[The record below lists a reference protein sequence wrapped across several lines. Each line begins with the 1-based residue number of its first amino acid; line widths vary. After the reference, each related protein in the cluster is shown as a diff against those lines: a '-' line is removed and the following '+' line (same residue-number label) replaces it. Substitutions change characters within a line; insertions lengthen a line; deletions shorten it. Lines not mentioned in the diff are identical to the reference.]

1 MQPDDSSARTRWASD
16 VSVVIPT
23 YRRGDILLHA
33 LDLLGRLDPPPGEIL
48 AVDQTERHSPEV
60 ADALRRLES
69 SGRFRIIRVAP
80 PSIPRAMN
88 AGLREAKGAVVLYV
102 DDDVEPASDL
112 VAAHAACYAGGCAAV
127 CGQVLQPGEV
137 PDPAANQ
144 GPRGTGFRADLD
156 FRFCGTRAA
165 ELASVISCN
174 LSVDR
179 ETALSIG
186 GFDEQFIGSAY
197 RYETDF
203 ARRLVAAGHR
213 IRFAPEASLRHLR
226 LSTGGTRSFGDH
238 LRHPSPLHSVGDYY
252 FAFRHARGAE
262 RWAYLARRLVRET
275 CNRFYLKRPWQIPAK
290 ALSELRALGLA
301 VRLHRQGPRWG
312 GADRSARP
320 YRLFAVETHPIQYKA
335 PLFRQLAADPLIELT
350 VLYAMMPDA
359 KQQGAGFGVP
369 FDWDVPLLGG
379 YRHEVLENRAKQP
392 SVTAFS
398 GCDTPG
404 LFARL
409 RRDRPDAVL
418 VNGWVAKTCGQALWA
433 CRRLGIPCLVRG
445 EANQL
450 RPRAAWKQ
458 GLHRLLLRQ
467 YAAFLAIG
475 SANRDFYRFH
485 RCREDRIFWAP
496 YAVDNGYF
504 AAQAAARS
512 GRRAELRAAFGIPPE
527 AVVFLF
533 AGKLEDK
540 KHPRDLLEAVARLPA
555 ELRAQAHVLIA
566 GDGPLRGECE
576 LVARERNLRVS
587 WAGFLN
593 QARLPDAY
601 AAADALVLPSDAG
614 ETWGLVVNEAMASGR
629 PAVVSRAAGCC
640 ADLIVEAKTGHS
652 FAARDVQGLAEVL
665 AGYLRDP
672 GLAARQGLAAADQ
685 IRSFSCEAAAA
696 GIAAAVAACAERRRP
711 C

>member
-1 MQPDDSSARTRWASD
+1 MQRNDSSARGRMAQD
-16 VSVVIPT
+16 VSVAIPT
-23 YRRGDILLHA
+23 YRRGEILLRT
-33 LDLLGRLDPPPGEIL
+33 LELVSRLDPPPGEIL
-48 AVDQTERHSPEV
+48 VLDQTESHPSAV
-60 ADALRRLES
+60 AQALRRLES
-69 SGRFRIIRVAP
+69 AGRIRVIRFSP

-88 AGLREAKGAVVLYV
+88 VGLREAKGSVVLYL
-102 DDDVEPASDL
+102 DDDVEPASNL
-112 VAAHAACYAGGCAAV
+112 VAAHAARYAGGFAAV

-144 GPRGTGFRADLD
+144 MPREAGFRADLD
-156 FRFCGTRAA
+156 FRFCGTRET

-179 ETALSIG
+179 EKALSVG

-213 IRFAPEASLRHLR
+213 ILFAPEASVRHLR
-226 LSTGGTRSFGDH
+226 LSTGGTRSLGDH
-238 LRHPSPLHSVGDYY
+238 LRRPSPLHSVGDYY
-252 FAFRHARGAE
+252 FALRHARGAE
-262 RWAYLARRLVRET
+262 RWAYGVRRLMRET
-275 CNRFYLKRPWQIPAK
+275 CNRFYVKRPWRIPAK
-290 ALSELRALGLA
+290 AVSELRALGLA

-312 GADRSARP
+312 GADRNAGP

-335 PLFRQLAADPLIELT
+335 PLFRRLAADPRIDLT
-350 VLYAMMPDA
+350 VLYAMIPDA
-359 KQQGAGFGVP
+359 AQQGAGFGVP
-369 FDWDVPLLGG
+369 FVWDVPVLGG
-379 YRHEVLENRAKQP
+379 YRHEVLENRAKRP

-409 RRDRPDAVL
+409 RRDPPDAVL
-418 VNGWVAKTCGQALWA
+418 VNGWGMKTCLQALWA

-445 EANQL
+445 KANLL

-458 GLHRLLLRQ
+458 ALHRLLLRQ
-467 YAAFLAIG
+467 YDAFLAIG
-475 SANRDFYRFH
+475 SANREFYRFH

-496 YAVDNGYF
+496 YAVDNDFF
-504 AAQAAARS
+504 AAQAAART
-512 GRRAELRAAFGIPPE
+512 GRRDELRAAFGIPPA

-533 AGKLEDK
+533 AGKLEEK
-540 KHPRDLLEAVARLPA
+540 KHPVDLLDAVARLPA

-566 GDGPLRGECE
+566 GDGPLRAACE
-576 LVARERNLRVS
+576 RMARERKLPVS
-587 WAGFLN
+587 FAGFLN

-601 AAADALVLPSDAG
+601 AAADGLVLPSDAG

-640 ADLIVEAKTGHS
+640 ADLIVEATTGQS
-652 FAARDVQGLAEVL
+652 FASRDVPGLADVL

-672 GLAARQGLAAADQ
+672 GRAARQGVAAAEQ
-685 IRSFSCEAAAA
+685 IRSFGFETAAA

>member
-1 MQPDDSSARTRWASD
+1 MQPDDSSARRRRAPD

-23 YRRGDILLHA
+23 YRRGEILLHT
-33 LDLLGRLDPPPGEIL
+33 LDLLFRLDPPPREIL
-48 AVDQTERHSPEV
+48 AVDQTEQHSTEV
-60 ADALRRLES
+60 AQALQRLES
-69 SGRFRIIRVAP
+69 CGRIRVIRFSP

-88 AGLREAKGAVVLYV
+88 VGLREAKGSVVLYL
-102 DDDVEPASDL
+102 DDDVEPASNL
-112 VAAHAACYAGGCAAV
+112 VAAHAARYAGGYAAV

-137 PDPAANQ
+137 PDPAANP

-156 FRFCGTRAA
+156 FRFCGTREA

-179 ETALSIG
+179 EIALSIG

-226 LSTGGTRSFGDH
+226 LSIGGTRSLGDH
-238 LRHPSPLHSVGDYY
+238 LRRPSPLHSVGDYY

-262 RWAYLARRLVRET
+262 RWAYGVRRLMREI

-290 ALSELRALGLA
+290 AISELRAWGMAL
-301 VRLHRQGPRWG
+301 RLHRQGPRWG
-312 GADRSARP
+312 GPDRRAGS

-335 PLFRQLAADPLIELT
+335 PLFRRLAADPRIDLT
-350 VLYAMMPDA
+350 VLYAMIPDA
-359 KQQGAGFGVP
+359 AQQGAGFGVP
-369 FDWDVPLLGG
+369 FEWDVPLLEG
-379 YRHEVLENRAKQP
+379 YRCEVLENRARRP
-392 SVTAFS
+392 SATAFS

-404 LFARL
+404 LFERL
-409 RRDRPDAVL
+409 RRDHPDAVL
-418 VNGWVAKTCGQALWA
+418 VNGWVAKTCWQALWA

-445 EANQL
+445 EANRL
-450 RPRAAWKQ
+450 RSRAAWKHA
-458 GLHRLLLRQ
+458 LHRLWMRQ
-467 YAAFLAIG
+467 YDAFLAIG

-496 YAVDNGYF
+496 YAVDNGFF
-504 AAQAAARS
+504 AAQAAART
-512 GRRAELRAAFGIPPE
+512 GRRSELRAAFGIPPE

-533 AGKLEDK
+533 AGKLEEK
-540 KHPRDLLEAVARLPA
+540 KHPADLLEAVSRLPA
-555 ELRAQAHVLIA
+555 EGRAQAHVLIA

-576 LVARERNLRVS
+576 RMAREWKLPIS
-587 WAGFLN
+587 FAGFLN
-593 QARLPDAY
+593 QSRLPDAY
-601 AAADALVLPSDAG
+601 AAADVLVLPSDAG

-640 ADLIVEAKTGHS
+640 ADLIVEATTGYS
-652 FAARDVQGLAEVL
+652 FAGHDIQGLSDIL

-672 GLAARQGLAAADQ
+672 GLAARQGV
-685 IRSFSCEAAAA
+685 
-696 GIAAAVAACAERRRP
+696 VAAEHVRRFGLETAAEGIVSATEACVKEGRP

>member
-1 MQPDDSSARTRWASD
+1 MQPDDSSARRRWASD

-23 YRRGDILLHA
+23 YRRGEVLLRT
-33 LDLLGRLDPPPGEIL
+33 LDLLFRLDPPPGEIL
-48 AVDQTERHSPEV
+48 VVDQTEQPSAEV
-60 ADALRRLES
+60 AQALQRLES
-69 SGRFRIIRVAP
+69 AGRIRVVRFSP

-88 AGLREAKGAVVLYV
+88 VGLREAKGAVALYL
-102 DDDVEPASDL
+102 DDDVEPAADL
-112 VAAHAACYAGGCAAV
+112 AAAHAARYAGGFAAV

-137 PDPAANQ
+137 SDPAANQ
-144 GPRGTGFRADLD
+144 GPRAEGFRADLD
-156 FRFCGTRAA
+156 FRFCGTREA

-213 IRFAPEASLRHLR
+213 ILFAPEASVRHLR
-226 LSTGGTRSFGDH
+226 LSTGGTRSLGDH
-238 LRHPSPLHSVGDYY
+238 LRRPSPLHAVGDYY

-262 RWAYLARRLVRET
+262 RWAYLAQRLRRET
-275 CNRFYLKRPWQIPAK
+275 CNRFYAKRPWRIPAK
-290 ALSELRALGLA
+290 AISELRALGMA
-301 VRLHRQGPRWG
+301 IRLQRQGPRWG
-312 GADRSARP
+312 GADRNARP

-335 PLFRQLAADPLIELT
+335 PLFRRLAADPRIDLT
-350 VLYAMMPDA
+350 VLYAMIPDA
-359 KQQGAGFGVP
+359 AQQGAGFGVP
-369 FDWDVPLLGG
+369 FAWDVPLLGG

-392 SVTAFS
+392 SVTTFS

-404 LFARL
+404 LFERL
-409 RRDRPDAVL
+409 RRDQPDAVL
-418 VNGWVAKTCGQALWA
+418 VNGWGTKTSLQALWA

-445 EANQL
+445 EANLL
-450 RPRAAWKQ
+450 RPRAAWKHA
-458 GLHRLLLRQ
+458 LHRRLMRQ
-467 YAAFLAIG
+467 YDAFLAIG

-496 YAVDNGYF
+496 YAVDNESF
-504 AAQAAARS
+504 AAQAAART
-512 GRRAELRAAFGIPPE
+512 GHRNELRAAFGIPPE

-533 AGKLEDK
+533 AGKLEEK
-540 KHPRDLLEAVARLPA
+540 KHPLDLLEAVSRLPA
-555 ELRAQAHVLIA
+555 EVRAQAHVLIA

-576 LVARERNLRVS
+576 QAARERQLPVS
-587 WAGFLN
+587 FAGFLN

-601 AAADALVLPSDAG
+601 AAADVLVLPSDAG

-640 ADLIVEAKTGHS
+640 ADLIVEEKTGYS
-652 FAARDVQGLAEVL
+652 FAARDVQGLADIL
-665 AGYLRDP
+665 AGYLRAP
-672 GLAARQGLAAADQ
+672 GLAARQGLAAAEQ
-685 IRSFSCEAAAA
+685 IRSFGFETAAA
-696 GIAAAVAACAERRRP
+696 GIAVAVAACAERRRP